1 MKDQEINIGKG
12 EEMST
17 IAVTKEVFDLVENLI
32 LEIESYHLD
41 WDAMNSDSPDYD
53 PDYEPKFPPIV
64 AWATAVFKRFRLLP

>member
-12 EEMST
+12 EEIST

-41 WDAMNSDSPDYD
+41 WDVMNSDSPDYD
-53 PDYEPKFPPIV
+53 PNYEPKFPPIV
-64 AWATAVFKRFRLLP
+64 ARATAVFKRFRLLP